1 MANLGGSAEVSP
13 FRPICGMKGVF
24 SIKPERGCSR
34 LKYIIGVLVQ
44 NHPGVLSRVSG
55 LFSRRGFNI
64 DSLAVGPT
72 QDENI
77 SRITI
82 VVDGDEYIVDQ
93 VMKQLGKLIDV
104 IEVKDITSNSVARE
118 LVLIKVNADAKT
130 RSEIMQIAN
139 VFQAKVV
146 DITTEF
152 ITIEAT
158 GNSNKTLALEE
169 MLRQF
174 GIKEMVRTGIV
185 AVERGAKSLGQQ

>member
-1 MANLGGSAEVSP
+1 M
-13 FRPICGMKGVF
+13 
-24 SIKPERGCSR
+24 
-34 LKYIIGVLVQ
+34 KYIIGILVQ
-44 NHPGVLSRVSG
+44 NHAGVLSRVSG

-72 QDENI
+72 QDEDV

-104 IEVKDITSNSVARE
+104 IEVKDITANSVARE
-118 LVLIKVNADAKT
+118 LVLIKVNADSKT

-174 GIKEMVRTGIV
+174 GIKEMVRTGVV
-185 AVERGAKSLGQQ
+185 AIERGAKSLGQQ

>member
-1 MANLGGSAEVSP
+1 M
-13 FRPICGMKGVF
+13 M
-24 SIKPERGCSR
+24 
-34 LKYIIGVLVQ
+34 KYIIGVLVQ

-72 QDENI
+72 QDENV
-77 SRITI
+77 SRITL
-82 VVDGDEYIVDQ
+82 VVNGDEYIVDQ

-104 IEVKDITSNSVARE
+104 IEVKDITANSVARE

-146 DITTEF
+146 DITVDF

-158 GNSNKTLALEE
+158 GNTNKTLALEE
-169 MLRQF
+169 MLKQY
-174 GIKEMVRTGIV
+174 GIKEMVRTGVV
-185 AVERGAKSLGQQ
+185 AIERGSKSLGQQ

>member
-1 MANLGGSAEVSP
+1 M
-13 FRPICGMKGVF
+13 
-24 SIKPERGCSR
+24 
-34 LKYIIGVLVQ
+34 KYIIGVLVQ

-72 QDENI
+72 QDENV
-77 SRITI
+77 SRITL
-82 VVDGDEYIVDQ
+82 VVNGDEYIVDQ

-104 IEVKDITSNSVARE
+104 IEVKDITANSVARE

-146 DITTEF
+146 DITVDF

-158 GNSNKTLALEE
+158 GNTNKTLALEE
-169 MLRQF
+169 MLKQY
-174 GIKEMVRTGIV
+174 GIKEMVRTGVV
-185 AVERGAKSLGQQ
+185 AIERGSKSLGQQ

>member
-1 MANLGGSAEVSP
+1 M
-13 FRPICGMKGVF
+13 
-24 SIKPERGCSR
+24 
-34 LKYIIGVLVQ
+34 KYIIGVLVQ

-64 DSLAVGPT
+64 DSLAVWPT
-72 QDENI
+72 QDENV
-77 SRITI
+77 SRITL
-82 VVDGDEYIVDQ
+82 VVNGDEYIVDQ

-104 IEVKDITSNSVARE
+104 IEVKDITANSVARE

-146 DITTEF
+146 DITVDF

-158 GNSNKTLALEE
+158 GNTNKTLALEE
-169 MLRQF
+169 MLKQY
-174 GIKEMVRTGIV
+174 GIKEMVRTGVV
-185 AVERGAKSLGQQ
+185 AIERGSKSLGQQ